1 MFDDVDNDTFTDAD
15 MLTICQGMSPTVL
28 ETSAFG
34 QEIPALSSHLWRQD
48 LIWVEQ
54 QLKALAAKEAR
65 LQSKQLIQPDGYG
78 SPTVVLAPNALLDAL
93 TTLFTVLVTMFLK
106 TEIGQHYRPSP
117 YAQRFLW
124 AFASCDY
131 LHEAGFYQPPT
142 MSHEDAEQVVLELN
156 QRLVAWHQCLKQPGF
171 TYECNLNRRNSRK
184 NYQRLTTLIKAL
196 FARYSRLTVL
206 RVDLSYSKADGPY
219 IDYETAHYHREQL
232 CKMFHTS
239 PMFHHLVGYAWK
251 LEWKP
256 KKGFHTHFLFF
267 FDGHHVQEDVTL
279 AQRIGEHWAGL
290 ITGGQGHYHN
300 CNRNAEKVYHYN
312 ALGRIDYH
320 DVEKQRGL
328 DCIAHYLTKVDDYA
342 SMFVTGRTFQTSPL
356 PKVPEGPRPGR
367 PRQAPVTW
375 HDGNASL

>member
-34 QEIPALSSHLWRQD
+34 QEIPELSNHLWRQD

-65 LQSKQLIQPDGYG
+65 LQSTRLIQPDGYG

-93 TTLFTVLVTMFLK
+93 TTLYTVLVTVFRG

-117 YAQRFLW
+117 CAQRFLW
-124 AFASCDY
+124 AFERCDY

-142 MSHEDAEQVVLELN
+142 MSREDAEHVVMDLN
-156 QRLVAWHQCLKQPGF
+156 HRLLAWHQRLKQPDF
-171 TYECNLNRRNSRK
+171 TYECNLNQRNRRK
-184 NYQRLTTLIKAL
+184 NYQRLTTLIQAL

-219 IDYETAHYHREQL
+219 IDYETARHHREQL

-239 PMFHHLVGYAWK
+239 PLFHHLVGYAWK
-251 LEWKP
+251 LEWRP

-279 AQRIGEHWAGL
+279 AQRIGELWDGS
-290 ITGGQGHYHN
+290 ITGGQGHYHS
-300 CNRNAEKVYHYN
+300 CNRNAEKIYHYN

-367 PRQAPVTW
+367 PRQPPVG
-375 HDGNASL
+375 DASL